1 MPEPETCAFRYLAVS
16 DGDTIRGTAI
26 KQVESWVFGRY
37 RVERDERIR
46 LAGVD
51 CPERGEEGWAVCRD
65 WTRAWCETHLG
76 APGTLTAYMREKY
89 GRLFGSVVS
98 ARGANLVWDMLA
110 APELEPYL
118 RETPIQQQMEE
129 LAE

>member
-1 MPEPETCAFRYLAVS
+1 MSEPETCAVAYLATS
-16 DGDTIRGTAI
+16 DGDTIKGTAI
-26 KQVESWVFGRY
+26 KQVESWIFGRH

-65 WTRAWCETHLG
+65 WTRAWCEAHL
-76 APGTLTAYMREKY
+76 ATPGTLTAHMREKY
-89 GRLFGSVVS
+89 GRLLAYVV
-98 ARGANLVWDMLA
+98 GADGADLVADMLA
-110 APELEPYL
+110 AAELEPYL
-118 RETPIQQQMEE
+118 RAMPLTEQIKE